1 MAKSGTCFVQIIEYN
16 MDIVNDMFFEFERGQ
31 KLGMWVLAVDS
42 GLLLGPACTIILQ
55 MLS

>member
-1 MAKSGTCFVQIIEYN
+1 